1 MLPTDE
7 IYYADNEGVRLVST
21 DKEFIETHRLRCTYC
36 GQKFFTQIPV
46 ASIYCEMVE
55 CPSCGRFVHEIIDAS
70 KPDFLTKTLNIPT
83 TRNTSSDLYD
93 SLLYAAELINKN
105 NMEDKNMKRTEKN
118 TEKDQNITITRRCDT
133 SRGIFTVSQ
142 LEPTDMFALID
153 DEDQTVYMAVY
164 EEEPK
169 YKTKQA
175 VVNMHNGNLLYL
187 DITTKIHV
195 YRAGCELRV
204 GEFIWTSEGY
214 N

>member
-1 MLPTDE
+1 MTVMDDFLEP
-7 IYYADNEGVRLVST
+7 N
-21 DKEFIETHRLRCTYC
+21 KLRCKRCKT
-36 GQKFFTQIPV
+36 KFMTVLPIGNIKQGNV
-46 ASIYCEMVE
+46 H
-55 CPSCGRFVHEIIDAS
+55 CPKCNCSRHDILDEP
-70 KPDFLTKTLNIPT
+70 KPDFLAKTINIPT

-93 SLLYAAELINKN
+93 SLLYAAQEINKI
-105 NMEDKNMKRTEKN
+105 NMEDKNMKRTVNEEK
-118 TEKDQNITITRRCDT
+118 KDQNIVITRRCDT

-164 EEEPK
+164 EENPK

-187 DITTKIHV
+187 DLSTKIHV

-204 GEFIWTSEGY
+204 GEFIWSSEGC
-214 N
+214 NGSRVEI